1 VLFNLVD
8 NAVKYCK
15 NAPQIDITL
24 KAEKDGYRIEIQDNG
39 IGIKKED
46 LRLIF
51 DKFYRVPTGNV
62 HDVKGFG
69 LGLYYV
75 KLIIEAHQGKIDAK
89 STFEKGTT
97 FSLWLPAR

>member
-1 VLFNLVD
+1 MLFNLVD

-15 NAPQIDITL
+15 VAPIIHIAV
-24 KAEKDGYRIEIQDNG
+24 KGEKDGFRIDIQDNG

-51 DKFYRVPTGNV
+51 DKFYRVPTGNI

-75 KLIIEAHQGKIDAK
+75 KLILEAHRGRIDAK
-89 STFEKGTT
+89 STPEKGTI